1 MQEDWTAVDLVCPL
15 GAECLGRGTLAQ
27 PLLIFGDA
35 SGGPESRFPSLR
47 RVGLGLVVMTD
58 PIAMTIGTKIAGPLT
73 GRVQSVPRG
82 ELRCLEL
89 AIRWSAGP
97 TVYISDNENVVRGW
111 HAQQYLNPGK

>member
-1 MQEDWTAVDLVCPL
+1 
-15 GAECLGRGTLAQ
+15 
-27 PLLIFGDA
+27 
-35 SGGPESRFPSLR
+35 
-47 RVGLGLVVMTD
+47 
-58 PIAMTIGTKIAGPLT
+58 MTIGPKIAGPLT

-111 HAQQYLNPGK
+111 YAQQYLSPGKSEMSGLWAEIGVL